1 MNKNLAKEIIHI
13 LMAIVFSILA
23 VKFIFWL
30 MPIILVLVCGHYI
43 YKFIKKTIKKEEN
56 KPTKNYN
63 TKTNKKKEIKIIDME
78 ETD

>member
-23 VKFIFWL
+23 VKFLFWL
-30 MPIILVLVCGHYI
+30 MPIILILICSYYI
-43 YKFIKKTIKKEEN
+43 YKFIKKTIQKEE
-56 KPTKNYN
+56 KKTTKTYN

>member
-30 MPIILVLVCGHYI
+30 MPIILILICSYYI
-43 YKFIKKTIKKEEN
+43 YKFIKKTIQKEE
-56 KPTKNYN
+56 KKTTKTYN
-63 TKTNKKKEIKIIDME
+63 TKINKKKEIKIIDME

>member
-1 MNKNLAKEIIHI
+1 
-13 LMAIVFSILA
+13 MAIVFSILA

-30 MPIILVLVCGHYI
+30 MPIILVLVCSYYV
-43 YKFIKKTIKKEEN
+43 YKLKKKTIKTE
-56 KPTKNYN
+56 TKKNTKTYN